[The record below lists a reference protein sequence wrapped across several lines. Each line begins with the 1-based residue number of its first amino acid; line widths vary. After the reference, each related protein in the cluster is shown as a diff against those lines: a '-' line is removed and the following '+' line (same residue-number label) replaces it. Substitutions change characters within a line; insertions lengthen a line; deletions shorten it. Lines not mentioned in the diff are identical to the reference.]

1 MNKETNEHETGL
13 ERSRELFLGRF
24 PATLRDYHRLYH
36 ESTQYREEYW
46 KSQSERLR
54 WAVPFSRVVDEDFS
68 HGKTTWFPDGR
79 LNAASNALDRNIES
93 DRADKPALIYTVHG
107 QTDTSISY
115 RDLADKV
122 HAAANALAGSGL
134 KAGDRAALYLPDR
147 PETVIAML
155 ACSLLGIIYVPIPY
169 TFTTEITAEI
179 IRDCGASL
187 LIVSGSSLS
196 KTYLDRA
203 RQVAGASSGI
213 SVVTVD
219 GVGDVSLSWN
229 DFLKKGA
236 DGKAE
241 SDDYASTHPLFIAY
255 ANSATGIPRG
265 SVFAVGGY
273 LVQAALSY
281 DTIFRSLPAGDNS
294 EAIVCT
300 LSLASAAGQSYGLWG
315 PMLNGSAVIITA
327 EGENSCAESLK
338 GILDGFD
345 APALLTTP
353 LMLTT
358 LKRELNDNRL
368 AGERGFSI
376 VACCGDVLT
385 PRLVRFAGQTL
396 SVNADRVINLWIQS
410 ESGTAIINDYPSPE
424 LNRPGALGLPA
435 FGITPSALNTMG
447 IKCRTNE
454 SGQLV
459 FSSSWPG
466 MVTTIWGQPD
476 RFKELYFNRI
486 PDHFMTNDA
495 VRVDAEGFYWFMGRL
510 DDVVKV
516 RGQSLAT
523 SEIEAVIVGHS
534 SISEAAVVSVPGE
547 ENDNLIAFIS
557 LEHKIVDSVNNA
569 MSKKIEAELSDI
581 IIARIGEFAL
591 PNKYVF
597 ARELPKTRTGKLVR
611 RVLRRIASGDIAHDE
626 DLSHVAN
633 PEAVKD
639 LVERKNDA

>member
-1 MNKETNEHETGL
+1 MNKDTNEHETGH
-13 ERSRELFLGRF
+13 ERSRALFLGHF

-36 ESTQYREEYW
+36 ESIQYREEYW

-54 WAVPFSRVVDEDFS
+54 WTAPFSRVVDEDFS
-68 HGKTTWFPDGR
+68 NGRTVWFPDGR
-79 LNAASNALDRNIES
+79 LNAASNVLDRNTE
-93 DRADKPALIYTVHG
+93 DDLADKPALIYAVHG
-107 QTDTSISY
+107 KTDTSISY
-115 RDLADKV
+115 RELSDKV
-122 HAAANALAGSGL
+122 LAAAKALSGSGL

-155 ACSLLGIIYVPIPY
+155 ACSLIGVTYVPIPY
-169 TFTTEITAEI
+169 TFTVEITAEI
-179 IRDCGASL
+179 VRDCGASL

-203 RQVAGASSGI
+203 RQVAAASRGI

-219 GVGDVSLSWN
+219 GGGDASLSWN
-229 DFLKKGA
+229 DFLNKNA
-236 DGKAE
+236 DGEAAAV
-241 SDDYASTHPLFIAY
+241 DYASTHPLFIAY

-265 SVFAVGGY
+265 SVFAAGGY

-281 DTIFRSLPAGDNS
+281 DAIFRSLPAGDSS

-338 GILDGFD
+338 GILDIFGS
-345 APALLTTP
+345 PALLTTP
-353 LMLTT
+353 RMLTT

-368 AGERGFSI
+368 TGERGFSI

-385 PRLVRFAGQTL
+385 PRLVRFAGQAL

-410 ESGTAIINDYPSPE
+410 ESGAAIINDYPSPE

-435 FGITPSALNTMG
+435 LGITPSALNTMG
-447 IKCRTNE
+447 MKCRTNE

-459 FSSSWPG
+459 FSTSWPG

-476 RFKELYFNRI
+476 RYRELYFNRI

-495 VRVDAEGFYWFMGRL
+495 VRIDAEGFYWFMGRL

-557 LEHKIVDSVNNA
+557 LEKKIVDSVDDA

-591 PNKYVF
+591 PNRYVF

-639 LVERKNDA
+639 LVERENDA